1 MRIALDAMGGDQA
14 PLRIVEGGLQ
24 ALRESNNR
32 FELVFVGHKEEV
44 QKEISAHHGAGLNY
58 SIVNAREVIE
68 MQETPNTALREKRD
82 SSIVVGLNLQIEG
95 KAHAFVSAGNTG
107 AVMSATT
114 LILGRIKGVSRPTI
128 GTPLPTVDNGV
139 CLLLDSGA
147 NSDCRPQHLVEFGLM
162 GSIYAKEIQSKENPT
177 VGLLNIGEE
186 SSKGNEL
193 AQASYRLLEKSDL
206 NFIGNI
212 EGRDI
217 LMGKADIVLADG
229 FVGNVVLK
237 FAESFLPALR
247 TRFKRYASENIFKT
261 IWAGLMSR
269 TIKKVLSG
277 FSYEVQGGAPLL
289 GVKGVSI
296 IGHGGSTT
304 IAVKNMVLRAEEVVN
319 HNISKLIE
327 NSIKKSSRKELLLN
341 GNFEQKSKG

>member
-1 MRIALDAMGGDQA
+1 MRIALDAMGGDLA

-24 ALRESNNR
+24 ALEESNNR
-32 FELVFVGHKEEV
+32 FELVLVGREEEI
-44 QKEISAHHGAGLNY
+44 QKEISRYSTKGLNY
-58 SIVNAREVIE
+58 SIVDAREVIE
-68 MQETPNTALREKRD
+68 MHESPNTAIKEKQG
-82 SSIVVGLNLQIEG
+82 SSIVVGMNLHSEG
-95 KAHAFVSAGNTG
+95 KVDAFVSAGNTG

-114 LILGRIKGVSRPTI
+114 LILGRIRGVSRPTI

-139 CLLLDSGA
+139 CLLLDAGA

-162 GSIYAKEIQSKENPT
+162 GSIYAMEIQKKASPT

-193 AQASYRLLEKSDL
+193 AQASYPLLEKSGL
-206 NFIGNI
+206 NFIGNV

-217 LMGKADIVLADG
+217 LMGKADIVLTDG

-237 FAESFLPALR
+237 FAESFLPVLR
-247 TRFKRYASENIFKT
+247 TRFKRYAAENIFKT

-269 TIKKVLSG
+269 TMKKVLSG
-277 FSYEVQGGAPLL
+277 FNYESQGGAPLL
-289 GVKGVSI
+289 GVKGVSM

-304 IAVKNMVLRAEEVVN
+304 LAMKNMVLRAEEVVN

-327 NSIKKSSRKELLLN
+327 SAIGKLEIKV
-341 GNFEQKSKG
+341 

>member
-1 MRIALDAMGGDQA
+1 MGGDQA
-14 PLRIVEGGLQ
+14 PLKIVEGGLQ
-24 ALRESNNR
+24 ALKESNNR
-32 FELVFVGHKEEV
+32 FELVLVGRKEEI
-44 QKEISAHHGAGLNY
+44 QKEIFRHSAAGLNY
-58 SIVNAREVIE
+58 SIVDAREVIE
-68 MQETPNTALREKRD
+68 MHEPPNTTIKEKRD
-82 SSIVVGLNLQIEG
+82 SSIVVGMNLHSKG
-95 KAHAFVSAGNTG
+95 NVDAFVSAGNTG

-114 LILGRIKGVSRPTI
+114 LILGRTKGVSRPTI
-128 GTPLPTVDNGV
+128 GTPLPTVNNGV
-139 CLLLDSGA
+139 CLLLDAGA

-162 GSIYAKEIQSKENPT
+162 GSIYAREIQKKENPT

-186 SSKGNEL
+186 RSKGNEL
-193 AQASYRLLEKSDL
+193 AQASYPLLEKSGL

-217 LMGKADIVLADG
+217 LMGKADIVLTDG
-229 FVGNVVLK
+229 FVGNIVLK
-237 FAESFLPALR
+237 FAESFLPVLR
-247 TRFKRYASENIFKT
+247 TRFEHYASENIFKT

-277 FSYEVQGGAPLL
+277 FSYETQGGAPLL

-304 IAVKNMVLRAEEVVN
+304 LAVKNMVLRAEEVVN

-327 NSIKKSSRKELLLN
+327 TAIGRLKVKAE
-341 GNFEQKSKG
+341 

>member
-1 MRIALDAMGGDQA
+1 MGGDQA
-14 PLRIVEGGLQ
+14 PLKIVEGGLQ
-24 ALRESNNR
+24 ALKESNNR
-32 FELVFVGHKEEV
+32 FELVLVGREEEI
-44 QKEISAHHGAGLNY
+44 QKEISRHSAAGLNY
-58 SIVNAREVIE
+58 SIVDAREIVE
-68 MQETPNTALREKRD
+68 MHESPNTAIKEKRN
-82 SSIVVGLNLQIEG
+82 SSIVVGMNLHSEG
-95 KAHAFVSAGNTG
+95 KVDAFVSAGNTG

-114 LILGRIKGVSRPTI
+114 LILGRIKGISRPTI
-128 GTPLPTVDNGV
+128 GTPLPTVENGV

-162 GSIYAKEIQSKENPT
+162 GSIYAREIQKKENPT

-193 AQASYRLLEKSDL
+193 AQASYPLLEKSGL
-206 NFIGNI
+206 NFIGNV

-217 LMGKADIVLADG
+217 LMGKADIVLTDG
-229 FVGNVVLK
+229 FVGNIVLK
-237 FAESFLPALR
+237 FAESFLPVLK
-247 TRFKRYASENIFKT
+247 TRFKYYASENIFKT
-261 IWAGLMSR
+261 LWAGIMSR

-277 FSYEVQGGAPLL
+277 FSYETQGGAPLL

-304 IAVKNMVLRAEEVVN
+304 FAVKNMVLRAEEVVN

-327 NSIKKSSRKELLLN
+327 NSIGKLEIKAE
-341 GNFEQKSKG
+341 